1 MVEAPCGYA
10 EGNPYQETI
19 VANPI
24 QERFAEVL
32 LEKIRNDQ
40 YPSSTHMSML
50 EASAS
55 DRVLLEYLLHLMERI
70 EEEPHPSISMMHRIQ
85 SLAARFGG

>member
-1 MVEAPCGYA
+1 MPRAPAGYA
-10 EGNPYQETI
+10 QGNRNQETI

-55 DRVLLEYLLHLMERI
+55 PRVLGAYLAHLMERI
-70 EEEPHPSISMMHRIQ
+70 EDEPYPSISMMKRIQ
-85 SLAARFGG
+85 SLAARYGG

>member
-1 MVEAPCGYA
+1 
-10 EGNPYQETI
+10 

-32 LEKIRNDQ
+32 LERIRNDR
-40 YPSSTHMSML
+40 YPSTTQMSML
-50 EASAS
+50 EQSAS
-55 DRVLLEYLLHLMERI
+55 PEVLAEYLVHLMDRI
-70 EEEPHPSISMMHRIQ
+70 AEEPHPSISMMHRVQ